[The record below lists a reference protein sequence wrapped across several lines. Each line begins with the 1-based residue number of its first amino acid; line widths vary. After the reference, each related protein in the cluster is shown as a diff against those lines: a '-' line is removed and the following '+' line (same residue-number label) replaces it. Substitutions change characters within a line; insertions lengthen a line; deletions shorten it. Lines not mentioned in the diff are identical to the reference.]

1 MQRNSLPH
9 LCKVHYHHSVLFFFP
24 WLYYLQPLL
33 SLPSSC
39 CFVLLSMALLPTAI
53 TIITIIM
60 LFRSAFQVF
69 TTYSHY
75 YHYHHHAVSFFF
87 PWLYYLQPLHACY
100 YHTYLPGFFT
110 FFDDD
115 NFWFAA
121 VLPLPDE
128 LLPGVPQP
136 LPLPYE
142 PVHGGEALRPLLRV
156 QPGVVSCAV
165 KN

>member
-1 MQRNSLPH
+1 
-9 LCKVHYHHSVLFFFP
+9 
-24 WLYYLQPLL
+24 
-33 SLPSSC
+33 
-39 CFVLLSMALLPTAI
+39 MALLPTAI
-53 TIITIIM
+53 TIINIIM
-60 LFRSAFQVF
+60 LFRSSFQGF

-87 PWLYYLQPLHACY
+87 PWLYYLQPLQSLPSSCCFVLLSKSLLLTAITIITIIMSFRSSFHGFT
-100 YHTYLPGFFT
+100 TYSHYTHVFIILISLAFT

-121 VLPLPDE
+121 ILPLPEE

-156 QPGVVSCAV
+156 QPGVVSCTI
-165 KN
+165 KNE